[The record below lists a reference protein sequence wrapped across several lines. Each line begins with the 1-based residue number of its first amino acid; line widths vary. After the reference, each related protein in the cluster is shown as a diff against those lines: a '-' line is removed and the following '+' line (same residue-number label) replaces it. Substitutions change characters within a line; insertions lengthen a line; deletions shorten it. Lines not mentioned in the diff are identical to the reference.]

1 MGDDDAGLVPAS
13 FVSGYGAPVLSAELL
28 EIVVC
33 PKSKQ
38 PLTYFPRGEDDKDE
52 AKAFLLSAAAGLR
65 YRIDAG
71 VPVLLVDEAEA
82 VSEREV
88 TRLLERAKA
97 LGITKS

>member
-1 MGDDDAGLVPAS
+1 VPAVW
-13 FVSGYGAPVLSAELL
+13 FLCDGVSVLCPELL

-52 AKAFLLSAAAGLR
+52 AKAFFLSPTARLR

-82 VSEREV
+82 VSERELA
-88 TRLLERAKA
+88 RLLDRAKA
-97 LGITKS
+97 LGISKS